1 MHEHTLKQSHTVA
14 APAPFTSAHTSL
26 LQRRCACGGTPG
38 PTGECAECRK
48 KRLSLQR
55 KPMNQPAVTPSAP
68 PIVHDVLRSPGQPLD
83 PDTRAF
89 MEGRFGH
96 DFSDVRVHA
105 DERAAESARA
115 VDALAYTV
123 GRDIVFGAGQYA
135 PRTGVGRRLLAHELT
150 HAVQQHGT
158 QGLPQRLPSPEPAGG
173 EDLFEQEARRASEAL
188 DHGNAV
194 SVRLRPSA
202 PVIQRQG
209 VPTGIKL
216 AEAKPFGHA
225 DLKSDESKK
234 KFRTYLGATTL
245 MQVTPAG
252 NYKGHC
258 TKEYLTEVANTCP
271 ARFSELRTGG
281 FCTGDKCLEFD
292 RWGSSGDAETG
303 KMVTDGPDTFI
314 DRHRTRHDQS
324 LLEGTGKDQCSVVC
338 HQRYKYDRKDDLG
351 SFYIIRNFRAGKYTP
366 PGSKDALHITT
377 GEVQK
382 VPAALEAPSSETF
395 AKDVAPGLKKGGS
408 LAGAPPVPKDS
419 EKKK

>member
-1 MHEHTLKQSHTVA
+1 MSASFQGLQARTTPSPCAQTGLVQRECAHATVA
-14 APAPFTSAHTSL
+14 DGGRTGGRSQRLSWEPGETNRKAHTPVPSIV
-26 LQRRCACGGTPG
+26 
-38 PTGECAECRK
+38 GE
-48 KRLSLQR
+48 
-55 KPMNQPAVTPSAP
+55 
-68 PIVHDVLRSPGQPLD
+68 VLRSAVQPLT
-83 PDTRAF
+83 PEVRGF
-89 MEGRFGH
+89 MEPRFGH
-96 DFSDVRVHA
+96 DFGHVRVHA
-105 DERAAESARA
+105 DDKAAESARA
-115 VDALAYTV
+115 VGARAFTV
-123 GRDIVFGAGQYA
+123 GHDVVFGAGQYA
-135 PRTGVGRRLLAHELT
+135 PRTSAGRRLLAHELT
-150 HAVQQHGT
+150 HAVQQHNSR
-158 QGLPQRLPSPEPAGG
+158 GLPQRLPSQGHTGSDDP
-173 EDLFEQEARRASEAL
+173 FEREAQQVTEELAR
-188 DHGNAV
+188 GNSV
-194 SVRLRPSA
+194 RVRLRPST

-225 DLKSDESKK
+225 DLKNDESKK
-234 KFRTYLGATTL
+234 KYRTYLGSTTL

-281 FCTGDKCLEFD
+281 FCTGNKCLEFD
-292 RWGSSGDAETG
+292 RWGTSGDAETG

-314 DRHRTRHDQS
+314 DRHRTIHDQS
-324 LLEGTGKDQCSVVC
+324 LLEGTGKDECSVVC

-382 VPAALEAPSSETF
+382 APATLEAPSSETF
-395 AKDVAPGLKKGGS
+395 AKDIAPGLKKGGT
-408 LAGAPPVPKDS
+408 LAEAPPVPKDS